1 MKASH
6 KDQKVSD
13 SDDFLNDL
21 RAGFSQENELT
32 KTRGLDYSLPDK
44 VIFIIFDFPKD
55 IIVKAPDDLKEKLI
69 ILSWR

>member
-6 KDQKVSD
+6 KDQKV

-32 KTRGLDYSLPDK
+32 TKTRGLDYSLPGK
-44 VIFIIFDFPKD
+44 VIFIIFDFLKD

-69 ILSWR
+69 ILSW

>member
-32 KTRGLDYSLPDK
+32 KTRGLDYSLPGK
-44 VIFIIFDFPKD
+44 VVFIMFDFLKD